1 MSSINPCP
9 HCGQQVSIPQQ
20 YWGTMVRC
28 PMCGGTFQAGAV
40 AWPVRLAP
48 PVEPH
53 RGGLILTLAI
63 LGLLICGPLALAAW
77 LMAVSDLQK
86 IRHGTMDKS
95 GYGLTQAGLV
105 VGIIGT
111 ILWLLWL
118 FILIA
123 GNS

>member
-1 MSSINPCP
+1 
-9 HCGQQVSIPQQ
+9 
-20 YWGTMVRC
+20 
-28 PMCGGTFQAGAV
+28 AGAV

-118 FILIA
+118 FILI
-123 GNS
+123 GGDI